1 MTQSNY
7 YKEILSKLDKLDKK
21 EQAFV
26 TLVGVLLSLIIIML
40 VFTSF
45 SFLEMILNHSSLL
58 RTIIFSIIIIVSV
71 ASFGF
76 LFVKP
81 LVRYF
86 DFFGKRDHY
95 KTAGKVALY
104 FPQVKD
110 DLLNAMQLVSI
121 GDGSVTGG
129 FYSIGLIDA
138 SFKNVYE
145 KTRNIRF
152 DSVVDFKKAKEL
164 FLYFLSISVIASL
177 LFIFVP
183 GMQAASYRLINYNQE
198 FIPPQKYSFEII
210 PGNSEITKGEDVN
223 ISTKVSGGI
232 PSSVFLSIK
241 EEDKTDFENQKL
253 TTDTN
258 GVYNFSYKSARS
270 SFKYFVF
277 AEESRSEEFSI
288 EVIDRPI
295 IKNLDVTVTPP
306 AYSGIP
312 QFQQKDNGNISALK
326 GSRVDIKFIS
336 TKELNEAKLLFWD
349 TTEINLNKESVR
361 ASGNFRIMKDNSY
374 KIIIEDFTGNKNLSP
389 ITYQIK
395 SLYDD
400 YPAIEMIAPDGNI
413 SLGNDNRLPLI
424 LKIADDYGFTKLVLH
439 HRLSAS
445 RYELPQKEFT
455 SFEIPLSKGEKEI
468 SVEYIWNLTNLSLG
482 TDDVVSYYL
491 EIFDNDNVS
500 GPKSAK
506 SEVLTI
512 RVPSLDELL
521 AGVEETHSNIEQELK
536 ETVKEAEELKKE
548 LEKIDNELK
557 QDKTEITWEEKEKI
571 ESSLDKFEK
580 LQEKIQN
587 VSEELNQLKQEMQEN
602 NLLSE
607 ETLEKY
613 MELQKLMDQLT
624 SEEMKEAF
632 KKLQEMMQNLNRQQ
646 TQDAL
651 QNFKMDEDKFKK
663 SIERT
668 LNLLKRIQIEQ
679 KVDELL
685 KRSEMMTEKQ
695 EEIQNQTNESDLS
708 DKSQSEQL
716 SQQQEQMTKDLE
728 KFSEELE
735 KLSEQM
741 DELSDMPKEEMEKLK
756 EEFQKQNN
764 QQQSQQASQN
774 MKQNQKQMAM
784 QNQEQVQQNMS
795 QMNQQLQEMQSSM
808 MQMNQMQTFIDMMK
822 VLDNLINLSKQQEE
836 LKKEAQQLE
845 PNSSAF
851 NENAQ
856 NQSNLQKNLDKI
868 LKQLSDISQKT
879 FAITPEMGKSLGNA
893 QREMMKSIQSLQNRN
908 GNMAS
913 INQGEAMKSLNE
925 AATLLKGSMESMMQ
939 GGGQGGMMSL
949 MQQLQQ
955 MSEQQMGLNNLTQ
968 MLQKMQEGSLSPQQ
982 QSELQRLSQQ
992 QDIIRKSLEQL
1003 NKEAKE
1009 QGQSKSLSSNLDEV
1023 LKQMQEVIKD
1033 MNTEKLN
1040 DQLVQKQEKIL
1051 SKLLDAQRSINERDF
1066 EKNRESN
1073 TAKNILRESP
1083 ADLNLSSEEGK
1094 DKLKDE
1100 LNKAVRE
1107 GFTRDY
1113 ENLIRRYFE
1122 ALQEKKINN

>member
-1 MTQSNY
+1 MINSNY
-7 YKEILSKLDKLDKK
+7 YNEILNKLEKLDKK

-26 TLVGVLLSLIIIML
+26 TLFGLLLSLIIIIL

-45 SFLEMILNHSSLL
+45 ALLEMILHHSSLL
-58 RTIIFSIIIIVSV
+58 RTIIFSIIAFVSA

-76 LFVKP
+76 LFIKP
-81 LVRYF
+81 LLRYF
-86 DFFGKRDHY
+86 DLFGRRNHFE
-95 KTAGKVALY
+95 TAGKVAVY
-104 FPQVKD
+104 FPHVKD
-110 DLLNAMQLVSI
+110 DLLNAMQLVSADM
-121 GDGSVTGG
+121 GKPL
-129 FYSIGLIDA
+129 YSSGLIDA

-145 KTRNIRF
+145 RTKGIKF
-152 DSVVDFKKAKEL
+152 DSVVNFKKVKEL
-164 FLYFLSISVIASL
+164 LFYLFVVSVAASI
-177 LFIFVP
+177 LFIFAP
-183 GMQAASYRLINYNQE
+183 GMQAASYRLLNYNRE

-210 PGNSEITKGEDVN
+210 PENSEITKGENIN
-223 ISTKVSGGI
+223 ISVIVNGGI
-232 PSSVFLSIK
+232 PSSVYLAVK
-241 EEDKTDFENQKL
+241 EQDKTDFENQKL
-253 TTDTN
+253 NPDTN
-258 GVYNFSYKSARS
+258 GVYNFVYKSARS
-270 SFKYFVF
+270 SFKYFAF
-277 AEESRSEEFSI
+277 AEESKSEEFTI

-312 QFQQKDNGNISALK
+312 KFLQKDNGNITALK
-326 GSRVDIKFIS
+326 GSRVEIKFIS
-336 TKELNEAKLLFWD
+336 TKELSEAKFLFED
-349 TTEINLNKESVR
+349 TSEVILKRESVK

-374 KIIIEDFTGNKNLSP
+374 KIIIEDIAGNKNLSP

-395 SLYDD
+395 TLYDD
-400 YPAIEMIAPDGNI
+400 YPAIEMISPDGNV

-424 LKIADDYGFTKLVLH
+424 LKIGDDYGFTKLVLY

-445 RYELPQKEFT
+445 RYELPQKDYK
-455 SFEIPLSKGEKEI
+455 SFEIPLTKGEKELSI
-468 SVEYIWNLTNLSLG
+468 EYIWNLANLSLG

-491 EIFDNDNVS
+491 EVFDNDNVS

-506 SEVLTI
+506 TEVLMI
-512 RVPSLDELL
+512 RVPSLDEIL
-521 AGVEETHSNIEQELK
+521 AGVEETHSNIEEELK
-536 ETVKEAEELKKE
+536 ETVREAEELRKE

-557 QDKTEITWEEKEKI
+557 QDKKDITWEEKEKI
-571 ESSLDKFEK
+571 ESALDKFEK
-580 LQEKIQN
+580 LQEKIEN
-587 VSEELNQLKQEMQEN
+587 ASEELNQLKQEMQEN

-613 MELQKLMDQLT
+613 MELQKLMDELT
-624 SEEMKEAF
+624 SEEMKEAL
-632 KKLQEMMQNLNRQQ
+632 KKLQDMMKNLNRQQ
-646 TQDAL
+646 TQDAM
-651 QNFKMDEDKFKK
+651 QNFKMDEERFKK

-695 EEIQNQTNESDLS
+695 EELESQTNESDLS

-728 KFSEELE
+728 KFSKELE

-741 DELSDMPKEEMEKLK
+741 DEVSDMPKEEMDKLQ
-756 EEFQKQNN
+756 EEFEKQKN
-764 QQQSQQASQN
+764 QQQSQDASQN
-774 MKQNQKQMAM
+774 IRQNQKQMAM
-784 QNQEQVQQNMS
+784 QNQQQVKQNMS
-795 QMNQQLQEMQSSM
+795 EMNQMLQQMQSSM
-808 MQMNQMQTFIDMMK
+808 MQMNQMQTFTDMMR
-822 VLDNLINLSKQQEE
+822 VLDNLISLSKQQEE
-836 LKKEAQQLE
+836 LKKESQSLEPGSSSFNDNAQQ
-845 PNSSAF
+845 
-851 NENAQ
+851 
-856 NQSNLQKNLDKI
+856 QSNLQKNLDKI

-893 QREMMKSIQSLQNRN
+893 QKEMMKSIQSLQNRN
-908 GNMAS
+908 GSMS
-913 INQGEAMKSLNE
+913 SLSQGEAMKSLNE
-925 AATLLKGSMESMMQ
+925 AATLMKGSMEAMMQ
-939 GGGQGGMMSL
+939 GSGQGGMMSL

-955 MSEQQMGLNNLTQ
+955 MSGQQMGLNNMTQ
-968 MLQKMQEGSLSPQQ
+968 MLRQMQQGQLSPQQ

-1009 QGQSKSLSSNLDEV
+1009 QGQSKSIASNLEDI
-1023 LKQMQEVIKD
+1023 LKQMQEVVTD
-1033 MNTEKLN
+1033 MNTEKL
-1040 DQLVQKQEKIL
+1040 DDKLVQKQEKIL

-1083 ADLNLSSEEGK
+1083 AELNLSSDEGQ

-1100 LNKAVRE
+1100 LNKAVHE
-1107 GFTRDY
+1107 GFSRDY

-1122 ALQEKKINN
+1122 ALQQKKINN